1 MLVCTLGDLLLDVVV
16 WLEEP
21 FSPGDDTPAMTFI
34 GAGGQAANVAAW
46 AAALGAR
53 SRLIAKRGSD
63 AGSQLASAGLERRE
77 VELVGPVVEGRGGV
91 VVSVSGGGDQR
102 SMLTDRG
109 PAGALRPDEI
119 DVAWLRGADVFHLSG
134 YALMGE
140 PIVEAGAKA
149 AGAARAQGARISV
162 DLASAAGITTFGPD
176 RVLARLRQLEP
187 DVLFASDTELEALGG
202 EVEAG
207 TLVVKHG
214 PGGVTVVIDGQNT
227 EHASRAVDV
236 VDSTGAGDAL
246 AAGFLVG
253 GIKAG
258 LEAASRCLGTLGA
271 MP

>member
-1 MLVCTLGDLLLDVVV
+1 MLVCALGDLLLDVVV
-16 WLEEP
+16 RLEEP
-21 FSPGDDTPAMTFI
+21 FSPGDDTPAVTSL
-34 GAGGQAANVAAW
+34 GSGGQAANVAAW
-46 AAALGAR
+46 AASLGAR

-63 AGSQLASAGLERRE
+63 AGAELAAAGLERRQ
-77 VELVGPVVEGRGGV
+77 VELVGPGVEGRGGV

-109 PAGALRPDEI
+109 PARELRADEI
-119 DVAWLRGADVFHLSG
+119 DVGWLRGVDVFHLSG
-134 YALMGE
+134 YTLLGG
-140 PIVEAGAKA
+140 PIVEAGARA

-162 DLASAAGITTFGPD
+162 DLASAAGITAFGPD

-187 DVLFASDTELEALGG
+187 DVLFGSDTELEALGSG
-202 EVEAG
+202 VEAR

-214 PGGVTVVIDGQNT
+214 PGGVTVVTDGRST
-227 EHASRAVDV
+227 EHAPPAVDV

-253 GIKAG
+253 GIELG
-258 LEAASRCLGTLGA
+258 LDAAARCLATLGA

>member
-16 WLEEP
+16 RLQGP
-21 FSPGDDTPAMTFI
+21 LSPGDDTPAVTHV
-34 GAGGQAANVAAW
+34 GPGGQAANVAAW
-46 AAALGAR
+46 AASLGAR
-53 SRLIAKRGSD
+53 SRLIAKLGSD
-63 AGSQLASAGLERRE
+63 AGAQLASAELERRQ
-77 VELVGPVVEGRGGV
+77 VEQVGPVVPGRGGV
-91 VVSVSGGGDQR
+91 VVSVSGRGEQR

-109 PAGALRPDEI
+109 PARELRADEI

-134 YALMGE
+134 YALLGG

-162 DLASAAGITTFGPD
+162 DLASAAGITAFGPD
-176 RVLARLRQLEP
+176 RVRARLRQLEP
-187 DVLFASDTELEALGG
+187 DVLFASDGELEALGG
-202 EVEAG
+202 KIESG

-214 PGGVTVVIDGQNT
+214 PGGVTVVIDGQSK
-227 EHASRAVDV
+227 EHAPPAVDV

-253 GIKAG
+253 GIEAG
-258 LEAASRCLGTLGA
+258 LEAAARCLATLRA